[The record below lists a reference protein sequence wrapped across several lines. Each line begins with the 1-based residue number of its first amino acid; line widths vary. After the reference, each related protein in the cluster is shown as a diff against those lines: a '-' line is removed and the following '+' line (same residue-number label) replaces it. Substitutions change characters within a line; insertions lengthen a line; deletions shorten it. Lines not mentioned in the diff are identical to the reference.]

1 MSKIGKILHP
11 LEGFQ
16 YSVNVFYDFHDEQ
29 KIKSYIPTVGSLQ
42 IIEEILRST
51 EDQSTDRTRILT
63 GAYGKGKSHL
73 VLCLAALLS
82 GGRKDLFHALI
93 YKARQTDP
101 ELALRISA
109 FLQSGKKFL
118 PVIVNANS
126 LDLRSTLL
134 QSLNESLRQSGL
146 SGIMPVTFYD
156 VAVNKILDWKQ
167 NFSETLRAFET
178 KIGQKAAEFIE
189 DLRAYNQG
197 SYDFFVKIY
206 PSLTSGSE
214 FNPLA
219 GADVISVYESVVA
232 EIRKIGYSGIFVV
245 YDEFGKFL
253 EGSVDRSSSLDIKLL
268 QDFAEKCNR
277 SGEAQLHLLLISH
290 KDIENYIG
298 KLSKEKV
305 DAWKAVSNRFKP
317 ITINANDAEIYDMVS
332 TVLYKDETL
341 YKDYVKDH
349 SESFERLQKVI
360 DTDHSFE
367 SIRKMVG
374 KDLAQKCY
382 PLHPYTLLLLPKISE
397 LVAQNERTI
406 FTFLSSS
413 EKYTVSYFLR
423 NTDKPFPLM
432 EPDYVYDYFE
442 KLFRVEPYGSE
453 IKKQWQVASNALA
466 KVKEYDNPLAEKMLK
481 TIALI
486 YCVNNFEL
494 VPPSWDIID
503 EIYSVNYSFSE
514 RQVAKQIL
522 DECHLIIELLFKPY
536 VRISETSG
544 HDVNELIKDETYR
557 LENRISLKEV
567 FINVSETRYL
577 YPVQY
582 NDENEIVRFFRLE
595 FIEDKDLEG
604 LQGGLAQDGADGIVF
619 AILLSPDAEIE
630 QIRETAMRLRDRCSI
645 FVLPRK
651 GFDYAKIALEYQAI
665 SNLIDRYK
673 TQEVSLLDELSY
685 ILDDRRNLLV
695 DFINNTYLRPEN
707 KQQEYIYEGK
717 VKKFSRRAQLS
728 QLLSDI
734 MRSVYFN
741 TPIVINELINKNEL
755 TSPIKTARQKLI
767 SAIFAGHY
775 KSDMGFIG
783 NGPELNILRSTL
795 IAPGIFVNGKEA
807 QIQFANLDSK
817 VAAVLQEIRTF
828 ITGCVNGHSCNF
840 GEIYEILTSPKYGY
854 GLKRGLIPIYLSV
867 VINDYKEYIAI
878 SKKGRE
884 IPLSATLMSDIDI
897 APNTYFCVLEKWDD
911 AKSTYLL
918 ALERIYFEYISD
930 FDRSFGAYVYV
941 VRAMRRWYLQFS
953 RFESTTKKYCDE
965 NGEITELDRGTVK
978 LKVLLSNPEINS
990 HEFIFE
996 KLPECYKAS
1005 NYEDVITGLRST
1017 FEKLNNNLG
1026 NYKRK
1031 MLGIMREQFSPHPS
1045 EESVGSIVANF
1056 YDDLKPRTKEHLF
1069 SGRISA
1075 FLNVIKAPSNDE
1087 GKLIE
1092 DIVRAIFG
1100 LRLGD
1105 LSDDLMAGFEREL
1118 CEIKKQIE
1126 QYNCSVSLN
1135 QSISGGYKITFTD
1148 ESGEEVTRQFDEA
1161 DPSPHEEEL
1170 YNEITETLD
1179 SYGESI
1185 ATDGKRQVLFK
1196 ILKELK

>member
-1 MSKIGKILHP
+1 MSKISKILHP
-11 LEGFQ
+11 IEGFQ
-16 YSVNVFYDFHDEQ
+16 YSVNVFYDFNDEQ
-29 KIKSYIPTVGSLQ
+29 KIRDYIPTISSLQ
-42 IIEEILRST
+42 IIDEILKST
-51 EDQSTDRTRILT
+51 EDKSTDRTRILT

-73 VLCLAALLS
+73 VLCLTALLS
-82 GGRKDLFHALI
+82 GRDKSLFNALI
-93 YKARQTDP
+93 YKSQQTNP
-101 ELALRISA
+101 ELALRISS
-109 FLQSGKKFL
+109 FWKSGKKLL

-126 LDLRSTLL
+126 LDIRSTLL
-134 QSLNESLRQSGL
+134 QSLNYSLKQSGL
-146 SGIMPVTFYD
+146 SDIMPTTFYD
-156 VAVNKILDWKQ
+156 VAVNKILDWEQ
-167 NFSETLRAFET
+167 NFPETLKKFET
-178 KIGQKAAEFIE
+178 KVGQKAKDFIG
-189 DLRAYNQG
+189 DLQDYNQG
-197 SYDFFVKIY
+197 SYDFFVKVY

-219 GADVISVYESVVA
+219 GADVISVYESVTA

-253 EGSVDRSSSLDIKLL
+253 EGSVDRSSSIDIKLL

-277 SGEAQLHLLLISH
+277 SGEAQLHLLLVSH

-305 DAWKAVSNRFKP
+305 DAWKAVSNRFKS

-332 TVLYKDETL
+332 TVLYKDEER
-341 YKDYVKDH
+341 YKDYVKAH
-349 SESFERLQKVI
+349 SERFVCLQKVI
-360 DTDHSFE
+360 ETDHSFE
-367 SIRKMVG
+367 SIRKVMG

-423 NTDKPFPLM
+423 TDEKQFPLI

-442 KLFRVEPYGSE
+442 KLFRGEPYGSN
-453 IKKQWQVASNALA
+453 IKKQWQVVSNALTRI
-466 KVKEYDNPLAEKMLK
+466 KEYDNSLAEKMLK

-494 VPPSWDIID
+494 IPPSWDIID
-503 EIYSVNYSFSE
+503 EIYSVNYTFSE

-522 DECHLIIELLFKPY
+522 DESHLIIELLFKPY
-536 VRISETSG
+536 VRISESSG
-544 HDVNELIKDETYR
+544 HDVVALIKEESYR
-557 LENRISLKEV
+557 LENHISLKDV
-567 FINVSETRYL
+567 MLNVSETKYL

-582 NDENEIVRFFRLE
+582 NDENEIVRYFRLE
-595 FIEDKDLEG
+595 FIESKDLAD
-604 LQGGLAQDGADGIVF
+604 LQNKPAHDGADGVIY
-619 AILLSPDAEIE
+619 AILLLPDAEMEKIKD
-630 QIRETAMRLRDRCSI
+630 TVMRLRDRRSV

-651 GFDYAKIALEYQAI
+651 GFDYVQIAMEYQAI
-665 SNLIDRYK
+665 SNLLDRYK
-673 TQEVSLLDELSY
+673 SQEISLLDELNY
-685 ILDDRRNLLV
+685 ILDDRKNLLV

-707 KQQEYIYEGK
+707 KTQDYIFEGEIK
-717 VKKFSRRAQLS
+717 QFSRRAQLS

-734 MRSVYFN
+734 MKSVYYN
-741 TPIVINELINKNEL
+741 TPIVVNELINKNEL
-755 TSPIKTARQKLI
+755 TSPIKAARQKVI

-775 KSDMGFIG
+775 KNDMGIVG

-795 IAPGIFVNGKEA
+795 IAPGIFVNGKDA
-807 QIQFANLDSK
+807 HIQFANLDGK

-828 ITGCVNGHSCNF
+828 ITKCVNGHECNF
-840 GEIYEILTSPKYGY
+840 GEVYEILTAAQYGY
-854 GLKRGLIPIYLSV
+854 GLKRGIIPIYLAV
-867 VINDYKEYIAI
+867 VINDYKEFIAI
-878 SKKGRE
+878 SKNGRE
-884 IPLSATLMSDIDI
+884 IPLTATLMSDIDI
-897 APNTYFCVLEKWDD
+897 APSTYSCVLEKWDD

-930 FDRSFGAYVYV
+930 SDRSFGTYVYV

-953 RFESTTKKYCDE
+953 RFESTTKKYCD
-965 NGEITELDRGTVK
+965 NKGNITELDRGTIK

-996 KLPECYKAS
+996 KLPECYKT
-1005 NYEDVITGLRST
+1005 NKYEDVIIGLRST
-1017 FEKLNNNLG
+1017 FEKLNNNLA
-1026 NYKRK
+1026 NYKQK
-1031 MLGIMREQFSPHPS
+1031 LLKIVREQFSPRPS
-1045 EESVGSIVANF
+1045 EESVSSIVANF

-1069 SGRISA
+1069 SGKISA
-1075 FLNVIKAPSNDE
+1075 FLSVIKTPTNDE

-1092 DIVRAIFG
+1092 EIVRAIFG

-1105 LSDDLMAGFEREL
+1105 LSDDLMSGFEREL

-1126 QYNCSVSLN
+1126 QYNN
-1135 QSISGGYKITFTD
+1135 SINSDQHFSGGYKITFAD
-1148 ESGEEVTRQFDEA
+1148 ESGEEVTCQFDEV
-1161 DPSPHEEEL
+1161 DSSPHEEEL
-1170 YNEITETLD
+1170 YNEITEILE